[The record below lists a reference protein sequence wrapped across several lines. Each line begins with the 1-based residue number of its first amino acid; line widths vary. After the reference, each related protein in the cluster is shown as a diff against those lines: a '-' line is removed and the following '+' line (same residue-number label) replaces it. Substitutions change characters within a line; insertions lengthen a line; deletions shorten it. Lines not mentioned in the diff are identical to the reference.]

1 MSPILWAYFILN
13 LYLFYTQLKKDQGY
27 VVQIIHMPF
36 LFYLSPSLLDDDSF
50 DVVHSADDVDKNF
63 SRRVPERDF
72 QLRKDEV
79 ANGAHDDADPSASP
93 RPSSFAF
100 FDFFGHRFVPLRIA
114 SLRFASLCFASLGLV
129 SSRSDT
135 LFFFYKNRVY
145 KNIRLQNGLSI
156 KNMLRICQGFE
167 KKKNRFSLRT

>member
-27 VVQIIHMPF
+27 VVQIIRMPF

-79 ANGAHDDADPSASP
+79 ANGAHDDA
-93 RPSSFAF
+93 
-100 FDFFGHRFVPLRIA
+100 
-114 SLRFASLCFASLGLV
+114 SLRFASLCFTSLGLV

-145 KNIRLQNGLSI
+145 KSIRLQNGLSI

-167 KKKNRFSLRT
+167 KKKNQFSLRT